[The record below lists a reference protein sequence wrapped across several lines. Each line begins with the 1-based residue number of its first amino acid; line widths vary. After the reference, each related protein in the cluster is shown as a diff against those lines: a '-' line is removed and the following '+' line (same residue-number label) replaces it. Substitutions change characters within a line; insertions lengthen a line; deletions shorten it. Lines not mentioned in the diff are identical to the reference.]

1 MTSSWGA
8 TETAPLA
15 TAAHFAIERAGNVG
29 VPVPGIE
36 LKLVPVSDKLE
47 VRVRGANVTPGYWRQ
62 PDLTAAAFD
71 EEGFYKVGDAFRF
84 ADADDPNRGLVFDGR
99 LAEDFKLTTGTFVHP
114 GPVRVGVLA
123 EASPVLQDAAVTG
136 EGEDCVGLLAWLN
149 TTGCQKL
156 IGGSAPMPAAELA
169 ADPQVREHVRDA
181 VGRWNA
187 ANGASSSRIARLL
200 LMKDA
205 PSIDANEITDKGYI
219 NQRVALERRR
229 GDVARLYAPRP
240 DAEVMVFD

>member
-1 MTSSWGA
+1 
-8 TETAPLA
+8 
-15 TAAHFAIERAGNVG
+15 
-29 VPVPGIE
+29 
-36 LKLVPVSDKLE
+36 
-47 VRVRGANVTPGYWRQ
+47 VR
-62 PDLTAAAFD
+62 L
-71 EEGFYKVGDAFRF
+71 
-84 ADADDPNRGLVFDGR
+84 
-99 LAEDFKLTTGTFVHP
+99 
-114 GPVRVGVLA
+114 GVLA

-136 EGEDCVGLLAWLN
+136 EGEERVGLLAWLN
-149 TTGCQKL
+149 TGGCQKL

-169 ADPQVREHVRDA
+169 ANPLVREHVRGA

-240 DAEVMVFD
+240 DDEVMVFE